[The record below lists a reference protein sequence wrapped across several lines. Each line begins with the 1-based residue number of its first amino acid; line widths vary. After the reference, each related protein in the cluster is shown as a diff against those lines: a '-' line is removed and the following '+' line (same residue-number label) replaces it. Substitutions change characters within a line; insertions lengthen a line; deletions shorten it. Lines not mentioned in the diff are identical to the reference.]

1 MQLQSHTWLC
11 QAWLAEQHWCS
22 QDAQCLCI
30 ASVTTL
36 QVRSRIV
43 REAKAHRCSCS
54 HTQSCVKL
62 GLQSSTGALSMHSVL
77 CIASVT
83 TLLICFIHPFIQSL
97 IWSLVD
103 SFNHSFIHSFLHA
116 SIHSFLHSSIHSF
129 FHSFNHLSVHSCVR
143 LIVCWD
149 STFPQHLMHEAISI
163 PCMRRSCLPDSCS
176 LMSPCNSTT
185 PWQSQAHS
193 QQAINCVP
201 PLCSFFTHALGCRVL
216 PWFCTVKIRPI
227 TNLLGSSCPVESAVS
242 CDGQS
247 VILTS
252 MLV

>member
-1 MQLQSHTWLC
+1 M
-11 QAWLAEQHWCS
+11 
-22 QDAQCLCI
+22 
-30 ASVTTL
+30 
-36 QVRSRIV
+36 
-43 REAKAHRCSCS
+43 
-54 HTQSCVKL
+54 
-62 GLQSSTGALSMHSVL
+62 
-77 CIASVT
+77 
-83 TLLICFIHPFIQSL
+83 
-97 IWSLVD
+97 
-103 SFNHSFIHSFLHA
+103 HSFIHSFIHPSIHPSTHSFLHS

-143 LIVCWD
+143 LVVCWD

-252 MLV
+252 MLVRALKVEVCGQSKPFSTQHSCPAAARIKPACQPGKHDHYQASKQACKQASKQERINFPF

>member
-1 MQLQSHTWLC
+1 M
-11 QAWLAEQHWCS
+11 
-22 QDAQCLCI
+22 
-30 ASVTTL
+30 
-36 QVRSRIV
+36 
-43 REAKAHRCSCS
+43 HRFCDN
-54 HTQSCVKL
+54 TADL
-62 GLQSSTGALSMHSVL
+62 FYSSIHSFGH
-77 CIASVT
+77 SFGH
-83 TLLICFIHPFIQSL
+83 LLIHSFIHFSFIH
-97 IWSLVD
+97 
-103 SFNHSFIHSFLHA
+103 SFIHSRMHSFIHSFIHPSIHPSTHSFLHSSIHSFLHS

-143 LIVCWD
+143 LVVCWD